1 MCWRDEDR
9 GRILICDGCDQEY
22 HTYCLHS
29 PLAELPDEDGD
40 APSSAPKST
49 YRTSQSDA
57 NRPAKGKI
65 LLLLFMIRPTN
76 EFEVHLQQANPVP
89 VA

>member
-40 APSSAPKST
+40 APYSAPKST
-49 YRTSQSDA
+49 CRTSQSNA
-57 NRPAKGKI
+57 NRPAEGKN
-65 LLLLFMIRPTN
+65 LSLLFMIRPTI
-76 EFEVHLQQANPVP
+76 EFKVHL
-89 VA
+89 